1 MKIFFIDETSRQKDN
16 QHARAYFVLCGLII
30 DADDLIKANSE
41 LEEIKEQHH
50 INSLKAARKDK
61 LNKSEKLKITNE
73 IFSILKKYNVEV
85 RAVYLGEL
93 TMRSERKVSDTY
105 FGAIDFLV
113 ERLFL
118 SLKRDN
124 TTGLVVMDNLNHKTE
139 AELKRKF
146 FKYIQNESQTWVA
159 SGKKDPYKSRVC
171 SWLLFSDDDTNT
183 FLQATDL
190 IASSLNSAIWN
201 AISDNDFDVEK
212 LSEKNEYLK
221 VYWPLFAKSP
231 TGKVSG
237 WGVKIWN

>member
-1 MKIFFIDETSRQKDN
+1 MKIFFIDETDRQKDG
-16 QHARAYFVLCGLII
+16 QRARAYFVLCGLII
-30 DADDLIKANSE
+30 DADDLIKVDSE
-41 LEEIKEQHH
+41 LEDIKKQHH
-50 INSLKAARKDK
+50 INSLKVARKAR
-61 LNKSEKLKITNE
+61 LNKSEKLEITNE
-73 IFSILKKYNVEV
+73 IFSILKKYNIEV

-105 FGAIDFLV
+105 LGALDFLV

-118 SLKRDN
+118 SLKKNN
-124 TTGLVVMDNLNHKTE
+124 TTGLIVMDNLNHKTE
-139 AELKRKF
+139 AKLKKKF
-146 FKYIQNESQTWVA
+146 FKYIQNESQIWVV

-183 FLQATDL
+183 FLQVTDL

-212 LSEKNEYLK
+212 LSGKNEYLK
-221 VYWPLFAKSP
+221 VYWPLFAKSS